1 MKFVNLI
8 RCVKVR
14 AKQQHILIQD
24 DEFRAESVRFLIVD
38 GAIQTAVFLD
48 PKKKYELVSPY
59 LDQLSY
65 AFSFRPDIKDTLL
78 LGGGGFA
85 YPAYYISHYPER
97 RIDAVEIDGEMIK
110 AAMESFYLRDLLKEF
125 GMEEKDVFIGGTEI
139 LSDVQSASM
148 SVGGQPAASMSADQ
162 QPVVSAGGG
171 RQPVTSMSVDQQP
184 VVSAGGGRQPVASM
198 SSDQQSV
205 VSAGGGRQ
213 SVASASSDRQYIQPR
228 LRIYNKDALN
238 YLLSSDLQYDFI
250 IEDAYDGR
258 RAAGSLRS
266 DDGIRVMRSHLR
278 KGGILAVNVVAA
290 RKGPLAFREH
300 ETEMA
305 LRRHFRYVAV
315 MPCEEDI
322 STWATQNCL
331 MFASDE
337 EL

>member
-1 MKFVNLI
+1 MIQFVNLI
-8 RCVKVR
+8 RNVKTR
-14 AKQQHILIQD
+14 AKLQHILIQD
-24 DEFRAESVRFLIVD
+24 DEYRAEPVRFLIVD

-48 PKKKYELVSPY
+48 SKKKYELVSPY

-65 AFSFRPDIKDTLL
+65 AFSFRPDIKDSLL

-85 YPAYYISHYPER
+85 YPTYYISHYPER

-125 GMEEKDVFIGGTEI
+125 GMEEKDVLIGGTEI

-148 SVGGQPAASMSADQ
+148 SVGGQPAASMSSDQ

-171 RQPVTSMSVDQQP
+171 RQPVTSMS
-184 VVSAGGGRQPVASM
+184 A
-198 SSDQQSV
+198 DQQSV

-213 SVASASSDRQYIQPR
+213 SAASASSDRQYIQPR

-266 DDGIRVMRSHLR
+266 DDGIRLMRSHLR

-290 RKGPLAFREH
+290 RKGPLAIKGH
-300 ETEMA
+300 ETEMT

-315 MPCEEDI
+315 MPCEEDV
-322 STWATQNCL
+322 SPWATQNCL

>member
-1 MKFVNLI
+1 MIKFVNLI
-8 RCVKVR
+8 RNVKTR
-14 AKQQHILIQD
+14 AKLQHILIQD
-24 DEFRAESVRFLIVD
+24 DEYRAEPVRFLIVD

-48 PKKKYELVSPY
+48 SKKKYELVSPY

-85 YPAYYISHYPER
+85 YPAYYISHYQER
-97 RIDAVEIDGEMIK
+97 RIDAVEIDGDMIK

-148 SVGGQPAASMSADQ
+148 SVGGQLAASASA
-162 QPVVSAGGG
+162 G
-171 RQPVTSMSVDQQP
+171 RQPVISRSVDQLSGT
-184 VVSAGGGRQPVASM
+184 SAKGSRQSAFSM
-198 SSDQQSV
+198 PADQQSV
-205 VSAGGGRQ
+205 ISAGGGRQ

-228 LRIYNKDALN
+228 LRIYNKDAMN

-266 DDGIRVMRSHLR
+266 DDGIRLMRSHLR

-290 RKGPLAFREH
+290 RKGPLAIKGH

-315 MPCEEDI
+315 MPCEEDV
-322 STWATQNCL
+322 SPWATQNCL

>member
-1 MKFVNLI
+1 MIKFVNLI

-125 GMEEKDVFIGGTEI
+125 GMEEKDVLIGGTEI

-148 SVGGQPAASMSADQ
+148 SVGGQLAASASA
-162 QPVVSAGGG
+162 G
-171 RQPVTSMSVDQQP
+171 RQPVISRSVDQLSGTSAKGSRQSAFSMPADQRP
-184 VVSAGGGRQPVASM
+184 VSSPGAGRQYP
-198 SSDQQSV
+198 
-205 VSAGGGRQ
+205 
-213 SVASASSDRQYIQPR
+213 QPR

-266 DDGIRVMRSHLR
+266 DDGIRLMRSHLR

-290 RKGPLAFREH
+290 RKGPLAIKGH
-300 ETEMA
+300 ETEMT

-315 MPCEEDI
+315 MPCEEDV
-322 STWATQNCL
+322 SPWATQNCL